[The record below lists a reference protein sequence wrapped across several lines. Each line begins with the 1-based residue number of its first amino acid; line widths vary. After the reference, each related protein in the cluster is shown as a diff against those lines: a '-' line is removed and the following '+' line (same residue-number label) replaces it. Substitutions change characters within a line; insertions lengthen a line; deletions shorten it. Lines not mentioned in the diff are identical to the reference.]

1 MNALHVE
8 YADTPA
14 SWCAYYDPEGMI
26 GRGKDRERAIAD
38 LLEQTDEAWG
48 KALDE
53 RDALRAERT
62 DAITWTMLKANSDK
76 WRDLAQKLTGVD
88 ANDHGWLRAELDSQW
103 SKRIPYA
110 EALEDACRKT
120 EAFLD
125 VALPPKAW
133 AALLAVVRA
142 ALAKNPNLSGQQPVP
157 EGDTPPSG
165 SNTATPTPGPEGAGP
180 TIVGGVFEPDPLPI
194 RYDERGNPLPI
205 PGLVEPPRR
214 TVGEVAFAPGT
225 YPPEEGWLIHYAD
238 TQMGDEVFTGPDA
251 ERAARARFDQAR
263 LSWTAWLFRAV
274 AATVPIDPNNPQA
287 RPEGEAFKECYSCS
301 SPTTCAKRGR
311 CSNQPGEPPATGGS
325 A

>member
-110 EALEDACRKT
+110 EGFARAIESIRIAWD
-120 EAFLD
+120 D
-125 VALPPKAW
+125 VGVDDNYGIDGYSAMENAILTAE
-133 AALLAVVRA
+133 
-142 ALAKNPNLSGQQPVP
+142 ALAKNPTDKAVRVGAEAAGSSCDPVNVHARIAEIDAADAREAIP
-157 EGDTPPSG
+157 
-165 SNTATPTPGPEGAGP
+165 
-180 TIVGGVFEPDPLPI
+180 VGGLTLRWIPVAERLPVNPQGDI
-194 RYDERGNPLPI
+194 FFLTERKSRHHGCYDEGGFWAFDRGWVANVTHWMALPENP
-205 PGLVEPPRR
+205 
-214 TVGEVAFAPGT
+214 
-225 YPPEEGWLIHYAD
+225 
-238 TQMGDEVFTGPDA
+238 
-251 ERAARARFDQAR
+251 
-263 LSWTAWLFRAV
+263 
-274 AATVPIDPNNPQA
+274 
-287 RPEGEAFKECYSCS
+287 K
-301 SPTTCAKRGR
+301 
-311 CSNQPGEPPATGGS
+311 
-325 A
+325 